1 MILTGAIITKE
12 DVQQD
17 AYFDTFEGKY
27 NIMDNLDRKN
37 DPTVHARP
45 EIYNSEYVYVT
56 VVLRGTLR
64 LVVGGV
70 EIQVKQNEMIAI
82 MPCLGIEVK
91 ESKCLFFS
99 YLVKSY
105 ISSGIYSRTGI
116 GKDKSYIFAFNF
128 SHVHIGPDT
137 AMVLHGLYKRVK
149 ETMKRPD
156 YRMKEITLRCLQT
169 SILAKEASLIT
180 SNDKILH
187 VKNTRQ
193 FGFFRDFMSLLRDTH
208 TSERSVQFYARRMN
222 ITPKYL
228 STIVLNF
235 VGLTA
240 SQVIDQYVAYAIKQ
254 KLYTNEN
261 NIKSVSKEFN
271 FPSQSFFGRY
281 FKRITGLSPNEYIKK
296 HNIKSINFDNNAE
309 E

>member
-1 MILTGAIITKE
+1 MILTGDIITKE
-12 DVQQD
+12 NVQQD
-17 AYFDTFEGKY
+17 AYFATFEGKY

-37 DPTVHARP
+37 DPTVHARS

-70 EIQVKQNEMIAI
+70 EVQVKQNEMISI
-82 MPCLGIEVK
+82 MPCLGVEVK
-91 ESKCLFFS
+91 ESKCLYFA

-116 GKDKSYIFAFNF
+116 GKEKSYIYAFNF
-128 SHVHIGPDT
+128 THVHIGQETT
-137 AMVLHGLYKRVK
+137 AILLDLYMR
-149 ETMKRPD
+149 MKREHNRPN
-156 YRMKEITLRCLQT
+156 YRMKEITLRCLHT
-169 SILAKEASLIT
+169 AMLAKEASLIT
-180 SNDKILH
+180 ANDKIMH
-187 VKNTRQ
+187 AKNTRQ
-193 FGFFRDFMSLLRDTH
+193 FGFFHDFLGLLRDTH
-208 TSERSVQFYARRMN
+208 TKERSVQYYANKMN

-254 KLYTNEN
+254 KLYTNEH
-261 NIKSVSKEFN
+261 NIKSISKEFN

-281 FKRITGLSPNEYIKK
+281 FKRITGLSPNEYIKR
-296 HNIKSINFDNNAE
+296 HNIKSINFDQAE
-309 E
+309 

>member
-1 MILTGAIITKE
+1 MILTGDIITK
-12 DVQQD
+12 DNVQQD

-27 NIMDNLDRKN
+27 NVMDNLDRKN
-37 DPTVHARP
+37 DPTVHARS

-64 LVVGGV
+64 LVIGGV
-70 EIQVKQNEMIAI
+70 DVQVKQNEMIAI
-82 MPCLGIEVK
+82 MPCLSVEVK
-91 ESKCLFFS
+91 ESKCLFFA

-116 GKDKSYIFAFNF
+116 GKEKSYIFAFNF

-137 AMVLHGLYKRVK
+137 TTILHGLYERIK
-149 ETMKRPD
+149 ETMARPD
-156 YRMKEITLRCLQT
+156 FRMKEITLRCLHT
-169 SILAKEASLIT
+169 SLLAKEASLIT
-180 SNDKILH
+180 GSDKIMH

-193 FGFFRDFMSLLRDTH
+193 FGFFRDFMALLRDTH
-208 TSERSVQFYARRMN
+208 TKERSVQYYANKMN

-228 STIVLNF
+228 STIVSNF
-235 VGLTA
+235 VGMTA

-254 KLYTNEN
+254 KLYTNES
-261 NIKSVSKEFN
+261 NIKSISKEFN

-296 HNIKSINFDNNAE
+296 HNIKSINFDNKAE